1 MDLFEA
7 GCQGLGLALAIGMF
21 GGAIAGLAEG
31 QIEDSRPVTGLLLVL
46 AAVAAG
52 IAFGAS
58 LRAEDHP
65 AWPGWVAG
73 AVVAGFALLVVGS
86 VVAGAAQRA
95 GEGGSASFIA
105 AIAGA
110 AALVLALLSLTPA
123 SPVSIVVLLALAYI
137 AVGRRRRAG
146 QKYEGLRILRG

>member
-31 QIEDSRPVTGLLLVL
+31 QIEDGRPVTGLLLVL
-46 AAVAAG
+46 AAVGAG

-58 LRAEDHP
+58 LSAEDHP

-95 GEGGSASFIA
+95 GEGGSAAFIA

-137 AVGRRRRAG
+137 AIGRRRRAE